1 MSKLIGNVVK
11 VSRGTSRL
19 LPLQVV
25 TRSIKTK
32 EESQPNHD
40 VPNLRTFDTVWAREH
55 GSRPY
60 HLRRPLRIKGHG
72 KTVVLNPFYNKGSAF
87 LPGERDRLGIR
98 GIIPS
103 RELKMS
109 DQIQRVLDQLNKE
122 ETNIAKYRCL
132 RDVHDRNETLFHRIC
147 VDYIETVAPLIYTP
161 TVGEACD
168 KFGHDYRRARGMYF
182 CHEDHGHMAGMVYN
196 WPAHDVHV
204 IVVTD
209 GSRILG
215 LGDLGANGMGI
226 PIGKLALYCAAGGI
240 APHRVLPIMFDV
252 GTNNK
257 KLLDDRMYMGMQH
270 HRLEGNAYYE
280 LLDELMYALTTRW
293 PNVLIQ
299 FEDFS
304 SDKAMTILNR
314 YRNHYVCFNDDI
326 QGTGA
331 VAVAGLLSA
340 LQQLGLSNE
349 DICNQRI
356 VIAGA
361 GSAGLGVAN
370 ALLEAMV
377 KAGLPREQALKNF
390 WITDV
395 NGVVHA
401 GSPSATEA
409 SLKFART
416 DTAGMPLLDCIKAVK
431 PTALLGLTGQGG
443 LFTEEILKSM
453 GNGTQNPI
461 IFPLSNPT
469 DNAECTA
476 QECIEAT
483 EGRAVFASGS
493 PFSPLVYEG
502 RQISPSQCNNMFI
515 FPGLGLGATLGNCQ
529 TVSDGMIHQCS
540 LTLASSLTDEE
551 REKGQIFP
559 SVGRIR
565 NVSLQIAAGVI
576 RQAAREGL
584 IPEARLDQLPNLV
597 AEDVLESYIRRK
609 MYDPV
614 YVPLINPPKRHH

>member
-1 MSKLIGNVVK
+1 M
-11 VSRGTSRL
+11 
-19 LPLQVV
+19 
-25 TRSIKTK
+25 
-32 EESQPNHD
+32 
-40 VPNLRTFDTVWAREH
+40 
-55 GSRPY
+55 
-60 HLRRPLRIKGHG
+60 
-72 KTVVLNPFYNKGSAF
+72 VVLNPFYNKGSAF

-103 RELKMS
+103 RQLNMS
-109 DQIQRVLDQLNKE
+109 DQIHRVMDQLNKE
-122 ETNIAKYRCL
+122 ETNIKKYLCL
-132 RDVHDRNETLFHRIC
+132 RDLHDRNETLFHRFC
-147 VDYIETVAPLIYTP
+147 VDYIEMVAPLIYTP
-161 TVGEACD
+161 TVGDACNL
-168 KFGHDYRRARGMYF
+168 FGHDYRRARGMYF

-196 WPAHDVHV
+196 WPAPDVHV

-252 GTNNK
+252 GTNNE

-270 HRLEGNAYYE
+270 HRLEGNHYYE

-314 YRNHYVCFNDDI
+314 YRDHYLCFNDDI

-340 LQQLGLSNE
+340 LQQLGQSTE

-377 KAGLPREQALKNF
+377 MTGMDREQAAKNF
-390 WITDV
+390 WMADEH
-395 NGVVHA
+395 GVIHE
-401 GSPSATEA
+401 ATATPA

-416 DTAGMPLLDCIKAVK
+416 DETGGMSLLECIQTVK

-443 LFTEEILKSM
+443 LFNEDILKAM
-453 GNGTQNPI
+453 AQGTQNPI
-461 IFPLSNPT
+461 IFALSNPT
-469 DNAECTA
+469 SNAECTA
-476 QECIEAT
+476 EECIKAT
-483 EGRAVFASGS
+483 DGRVVFASGS
-493 PFSPLVYEG
+493 PFDPLTYEG
-502 RQISPSQCNNMFI
+502 RRFSPSQCNNMFI

-529 TVSDGMIHQCS
+529 TVSDAMIHQCS
-540 LTLASSLTDEE
+540 LTLASSLTAEE
-551 REKGQIFP
+551 REHGQIFP

-565 NVSLQIAAGVI
+565 DVSLQIAAAVI
-576 RQAAREGL
+576 RKAAEEDL
-584 IPEARLDQLPNLV
+584 IPATRLDELPNLRV
-597 AEDVLESYIRRK
+597 DGVLETYIRRK

-614 YVPLINPPKRHH
+614 YVPLINPPKTH